1 MGPSSSLFTPLEV
14 AIKVALRQD
23 PATLRRLA
31 RLDGKVIQLQITS
44 PQLMIYLFPVADGIE
59 FSSGHEG
66 EVDCRIEGRTSD
78 FLEVLLDE
86 QKTFGSGIQLS
97 GDTQIAISLKDCLQ
111 QLNIDWEAL
120 LADRVGDLAA
130 HQFAEIFRI
139 GRSYLRES
147 SDSLLDDMDDYL
159 HEEIRLLPARVE
171 LEQFYNQVDQL
182 RLQVDRIE
190 ARIERLSQSQSDC

>member
-23 PATLRRLA
+23 PAALRRLG
-31 RLDGKVIQLQITS
+31 RLDGKVIALQITA
-44 PQLMIYLFPVADGIE
+44 PQLKLFVFPVLDGIE
-59 FSSGHEG
+59 FSSGYDSDA
-66 EVDCRIEGRTSD
+66 DCSVAGRASD

-120 LADRVGDLAA
+120 LADRIGDLAA
-130 HQFAEIFRI
+130 HKFADIFRV

-147 SDSLLDDMDDYL
+147 SASLLDDMDDYL
-159 HEEIRLLPARVE
+159 HEEIRLLPAKVE
-171 LEQFYNQVDQL
+171 LEQYYNQVDQL
-182 RLQVDRIE
+182 RLQVDRLQ
-190 ARIERLSQSQSDC
+190 ARIERLSSQPIS